1 MKREYSAGAVLFS
14 RDGNDIKY
22 VLVVERS
29 GHCGFPKGHIEHGES
44 EETAALR
51 EMYEETGVHAR
62 LIGDFRTEVE
72 YNIGTRIKKHVTYF
86 LAEYNTGEKV
96 ERGDDIRTVRVLS
109 LKEANRML
117 THDTSREILR
127 KASEYIASLALVES

>member
-44 EETAALR
+44 EEVAALR
-51 EMYEETGVHAR
+51 EIHEETGTEAK

-72 YNIGTRIKKHVTYF
+72 YTIGTRIKKHVTYF
-86 LAEYNTGEKV
+86 LAEYPSGAKV
-96 ERGDDIRTVRVLS
+96 ERGNDIRTVRVLG
-109 LKEANRML
+109 LKEASRIL
-117 THDTSREILR
+117 THDTAREILQ
-127 KASEYIASLALVES
+127 KASEYIAEMLLTT